1 MRENGYGKS
10 REVVVEFDRVIDIQL
25 IKETSNSVKGIV
37 VR

>member
-1 MRENGYGKS
+1 MDMENRE
-10 REVVVEFDRVIDIQL
+10 RWWVEFDRVIDIQL